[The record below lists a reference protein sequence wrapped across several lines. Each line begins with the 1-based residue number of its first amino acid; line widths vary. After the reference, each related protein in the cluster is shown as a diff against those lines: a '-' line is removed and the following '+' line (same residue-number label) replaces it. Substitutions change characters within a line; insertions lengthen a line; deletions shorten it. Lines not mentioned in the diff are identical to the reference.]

1 MPNEHK
7 KCSFIFQYLSAKLT
21 VSGRTSLLIAFQM
34 FFIFAQY
41 CINFV
46 QDKIV
51 YWKYI
56 KKHSWNQ
63 CLQREMEKARV
74 GQGSRWAVVHSLQ
87 RLQPANLSRALKL
100 GWPFR
105 VAPCCIHWPGIYI
118 TGLWIYSGTRN
129 KFSQMSQLSA
139 AKIISKRAN
148 NWELVAHSIPSS

>member
-1 MPNEHK
+1 MSTKNVVLFSSIWVQNWLYQEEPL
-7 KCSFIFQYLSAKLT
+7 YLLLFRCFS
-21 VSGRTSLLIAFQM
+21 SLLNIVS
-34 FFIFAQY
+34 IF
-41 CINFV
+41 V
-46 QDKIV
+46 RDKIV

-56 KKHSWNQ
+56 KKHSWDQ

-129 KFSQMSQLSA
+129 TFS
-139 AKIISKRAN
+139 
-148 NWELVAHSIPSS
+148 